1 LTFNYSV
8 TGGSAPAPVLTYIS
22 AGVKQTATLTQS
34 NQVFSVDIGTSW
46 SVPNQL
52 SSSTSTER
60 WQTNQATT
68 GTAAA
73 PQTISLVYYHQYLV
87 TFGFSIIGGG
97 SGYSTPSITCQQF
110 GTPTLTT
117 TGAQVWSDAAQYFY
131 PYPLGGSSSSERWT
145 TTAASGTVSSSGI
158 ITTQYFHQYL
168 TTMSYSVVA
177 GGTPGAPTFT
187 AAEFGSPLTQTLTI
201 QPQGLWID
209 SSAPY
214 SITALLSGT
223 TSSERWQTNGSL
235 TGDIISSSIINIPY
249 YHQYY
254 ITISRNPTA
263 GGSVSFVSDWYGA
276 GTSFQTEATAGTG
289 WQFENWNGS
298 GLGSYSGDNSSAG
311 IEVNSPLTETATFY
325 PGLTVTASD
334 KVSVSYTYS
343 TTTGTVPGGT
353 TKTIFAPSGTDIQ
366 LTAKP
371 KMFIYSF
378 TNWTG
383 SVTDKNSSISTILD
397 GPQNITADFAYNYV
411 NIGLIAAGLIIVI
424 AGAVILITRR
434 KKKKTTVISG

>member
-1 LTFNYSV
+1 
-8 TGGSAPAPVLTYIS
+8 
-22 AGVKQTATLTQS
+22 
-34 NQVFSVDIGTSW
+34 
-46 SVPNQL
+46 
-52 SSSTSTER
+52 
-60 WQTNQATT
+60 
-68 GTAAA
+68 
-73 PQTISLVYYHQYLV
+73 
-87 TFGFSIIGGG
+87 
-97 SGYSTPSITCQQF
+97 
-110 GTPTLTT
+110 
-117 TGAQVWSDAAQYFY
+117 
-131 PYPLGGSSSSERWT
+131 
-145 TTAASGTVSSSGI
+145 
-158 ITTQYFHQYL
+158 
-168 TTMSYSVVA
+168 MSYSVVA